1 MARHFMELRAR
12 MSAEAKA
19 ASEVENCRLD
29 EEMSRYERREAGPC
43 EESELRDGTPPR
55 QS

>member
-1 MARHFMELRAR
+1 MELRAR

-19 ASEVENCRLD
+19 ASEVEHGRLAD
-29 EEMSRYERREAGPC
+29 EMSGYEVREAGAC
-43 EESELRDGTPPR
+43 EEAKLRDGTPPL